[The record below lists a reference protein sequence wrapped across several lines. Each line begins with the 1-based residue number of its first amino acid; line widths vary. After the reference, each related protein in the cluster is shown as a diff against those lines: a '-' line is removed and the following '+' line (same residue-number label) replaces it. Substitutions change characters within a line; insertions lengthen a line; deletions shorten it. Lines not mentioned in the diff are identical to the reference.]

1 MNEMKKFEYEGNEIT
16 FLTGDNTMVNATE
29 MAKQFEV
36 QPSFWLRTDH
46 AKRIIDAL
54 AVMHNCRT
62 VDLVNVRQG
71 GNDKNAQGTWMHED
85 VAIIF
90 AQWLSPEFYVW
101 CNNRIKELFK
111 YGITA
116 TQEKARKIAFSL
128 HEATNILKNND
139 NCRTGRYKIYEQLR
153 LRGILDKHNKPL
165 PEFVSKG
172 YFTYEPSENNKYVKR
187 IMVEEEGLKWLN
199 QAFYPEQNVS
209 EDYLE
214 LKAKFEEM
222 QRDQEIFLEGISVIA
237 ETMLMA
243 KGGHLTDELN
253 KMATS
258 RLRDFVDKSKKIQ
271 LAIKQ

>member
-1 MNEMKKFEYEGNEIT
+1 MNEIKKFEYEGNEIT

-36 QPSFWLRTDH
+36 QPSFWLRTDQ
-46 AKRIIDAL
+46 AKRIIEAL

-85 VAIIF
+85 IAIIF

-128 HEATNILKNND
+128 YEATNILKDND
-139 NCRTGRYKIYEQLR
+139 SCRTGRYKIYEQLR

-172 YFTYEPSENNKYVKR
+172 YFTYERSEKNKYVKR

-199 QAFYPEQNVS
+199 QAFYPELNVS

-214 LKAKFEEM
+214 LKTKVEEM

-253 KMATS
+253 KMVTS
-258 RLRDFVDKSKKIQ
+258 KLREFVDKSKKIQ
-271 LAIKQ
+271 LALK